1 MPTVPVPQYQRQSQ
15 TQVAAPNVA
24 RFQQQPTLADGLAEV
39 GQNLSGVIQQ
49 QKHKTDLAF
58 AQNALLDFN
67 KQADDLI
74 NNPQTGL
81 ITKQGAQAMGQS
93 QAISGQLSDLAQKT
107 YAAIPDGDVKQQFWG
122 QFQQAGQQ
130 VSTRAKTYEVGQ
142 RQQFEAG
149 QFQGLI
155 TNLQQQAENSFDDND
170 AFVAANLQAK
180 DQIVAYGQ
188 THGQSPEEIEANWT
202 NFRDKSSQAALTAQL
217 TAGRYDQFLQKNGEP
232 SDLTG
237 VTRFT
242 AHGNSSSARGVR
254 NNNPGN
260 IEASDQ
266 NPWEGQTGSDGRFA
280 TFETP
285 EHGIRALGKNLLSY
299 NRQGIDTV
307 SEVVN
312 RWAPAA
318 DGNNTDAYIKA
329 LCKSVGVGP
338 NDPLD
343 MSNPN
348 TLAALCA
355 GIVTHEN
362 GNQPYSEDQINS
374 GVNAALGL
382 SALTSSK
389 RRTGN
394 AAFDTASPVAQG
406 QFLRQAQAMQ
416 KEQQAQYRVQFE
428 TTAKDAE
435 ASYLR
440 GVDYP
445 MPELSNFVAA
455 YGYRQGQQKY
465 QELDDQRKA
474 GQYIGAFKTMPTA
487 SITAAVQTLKPAAG
501 DGFASRA
508 SAYDHVNAAATAVLN
523 KRKNDPYGA
532 AVDLGMYKP
541 LSTSSAADVSTEIQ
555 SRYSNNANLKNLG
568 INAPILSQQEAT
580 GLTQLLKGSPDVDQ
594 SISTLQTMGRT
605 LPPGALRQV
614 AGAVAPNS
622 AAMAYSA
629 LLLSPADNQYDNR
642 QPVIP
647 YSNFVAYKPTMDK
660 YDAAKTILQGDQL
673 INPTA
678 EMKKAGISE
687 VKLPS
692 DDKLTQKFN
701 EQVGNS
707 FAHNPQARQMA
718 FGVFKS
724 AYAGIVYRSG
734 DVGDT
739 STTSVNSDAAEK
751 AAAMATGGV
760 YKGFQG
766 GDVVMPF
773 GMDKSTFKDRY
784 TEAAQ
789 SALKD
794 AGLNPA
800 GQANFTPV
808 NVGSGQYRL
817 VSGSGRW
824 AVDPRSGKE
833 ITVTVR
839 AN

>member
-15 TQVAAPNVA
+15 TQAEQPNIA
-24 RFQQQPTLADGLAEV
+24 HLQQRPTLGDGLAQV
-39 GQNLSGVIQQ
+39 GQNLSNFIQD
-49 QKHKTDLAF
+49 QKQKSDLAF
-58 AQNALLDFN
+58 AQNALSDFQ
-67 KQADDLI
+67 KQGDDLI

-81 ITKQGAQAMGQS
+81 ITKQGAQAIGQS
-93 QAISGQLSDLAQKT
+93 QAIKGQLSDMAEK
-107 YAAIPDGDVKQQFWG
+107 AFSAIPDGEVKERFRA
-122 QFQQAGQQ
+122 QFQQAGMQ
-130 VSTRAKTYEVGQ
+130 VTNRAQTYEVGQ
-142 RQQFEAG
+142 QQQYEQG
-149 QFQGLI
+149 QYQGVI

-180 DQIVAYGQ
+180 SQIEEYGH
-188 THGQSPEEIEANWT
+188 THGQSPEEIESNWV
-202 NFRDKSSQAALTAQL
+202 NFRDKASSAALNAQL

-232 SDLTG
+232 SDLNG

-242 AHGNSSSARGVR
+242 PHGNSASARGVR

-260 IEASDQ
+260 IEASAS

-299 NRQGIDTV
+299 QRQGIDTV
-307 SEVVN
+307 SNIVN
-312 RWAPAA
+312 RWAPDA
-318 DGNNTDAYIKA
+318 DGNNTDSYIKA
-329 LCKSVGVGP
+329 LCKAVGAGP
-338 NDPLD
+338 NDQLD

-355 GIVTHEN
+355 GIVNHEN
-362 GNQPYSEDQINS
+362 GNQPYSASQIS
-374 GVNAALGL
+374 AGVNAALGL
-382 SALTSSK
+382 SALTTSK

-428 TTAKDAE
+428 STAKDAE

-440 GVDYP
+440 GMDYP
-445 MPELSNFVAA
+445 MPSLSNFVAA
-455 YGYRQGQQKY
+455 YGYREGQQKF
-465 QELDDQRKA
+465 QELDDQRRA
-474 GQYIGAFKTMPTA
+474 GQYIGSFKTMPVD
-487 SITAAVQTLKPAAG
+487 SINAAVQSLKPAPG

-508 SAYDHVNAAATAVLN
+508 SAFDHVTAAANAVLQ
-523 KRKNDPYGA
+523 KRKSDPYGA

-541 LSTSSAADVSTEIQ
+541 LSTSNPNDVTAEIN
-555 SRYSNNANLKNLG
+555 SRYANNANLKGLG

-580 GLTQLLKGSPDVDQ
+580 GLTQLLKGSTDTDQ
-594 SISTLQTMGRT
+594 SIGMLQAMGRT

-614 AGAVAPNS
+614 AGVVAPNS

-629 LLLSPADNQYDNR
+629 LLLSPQDNQYNNR

-673 INPTA
+673 VNPTA
-678 EMKKAGISE
+678 EMKKAGITA
-687 VKLPS
+687 VMLPS
-692 DDKLTQKFN
+692 DDKLTREFN
-701 EQVGNS
+701 DQVGNS
-707 FAHNPQARQMA
+707 FAYNPQARQMA
-718 FGVFKS
+718 YSVFKS

-734 DVGDT
+734 NADDT
-739 STTSVNSDAAEK
+739 VTTTVNSDAAEK

-784 TEAAQ
+784 TQAAQ

-824 AVDPRSGKE
+824 AVDPRTDKE
-833 ITVTVR
+833 ITVTVG